1 MRPFAVSIIM
11 RGSPDVPWVDVT
23 ATVAVIGTIVGAIVG
38 VIATIA
44 VWVAPAKPSDWVG
57 AIGGAVVGG
66 WVGALIACRG
76 VPVGRT
82 TWVAVAP
89 PPESQAARVAASTS
103 ITMRDKAFFNI
114 SS

>member
-1 MRPFAVSIIM
+1 M
-11 RGSPDVPWVDVT
+11 RGSPNMPWVDVT
-23 ATVAVIGTIVGAIVG
+23 ATVAVIGTVVG

-57 AIGGAVVGG
+57 AMVGAVVGG
-66 WVGALIACRG
+66 WVGSLIACRG

-82 TWVAVAP
+82 TWVAVDP
-89 PPESQAARVAASTS
+89 PPESQAARAAASTS